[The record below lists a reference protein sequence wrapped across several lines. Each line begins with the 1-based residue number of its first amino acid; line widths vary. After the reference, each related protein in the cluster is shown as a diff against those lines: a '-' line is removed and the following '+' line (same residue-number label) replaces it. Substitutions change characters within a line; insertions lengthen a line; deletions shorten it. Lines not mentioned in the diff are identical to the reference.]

1 MNGGVTDRDFGR
13 LEAEVIALKVQN
25 TELKA
30 DIKELRADIQ
40 GLVDAVSEAK
50 GGWKVLFAIGTAS
63 AGAGALLVKIVTF
76 FKVS

>member
-1 MNGGVTDRDFGR
+1 MNGNVTDRDFGR

-30 DIKELRADIQ
+30 DIKQLRADIQ
-40 GLVDAVSEAK
+40 GLVDPVSEAK

-63 AGAGALLVKIVTF
+63 AGAGALLVKIITF